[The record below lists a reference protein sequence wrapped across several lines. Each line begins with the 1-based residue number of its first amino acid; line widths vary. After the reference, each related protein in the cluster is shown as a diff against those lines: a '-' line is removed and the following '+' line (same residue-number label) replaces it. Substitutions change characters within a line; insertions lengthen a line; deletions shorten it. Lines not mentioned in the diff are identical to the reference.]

1 MSKRK
6 ILLADDSETV
16 QKVVNLTFELEGI
29 EVITFGD
36 GDSAMEQMAAVA
48 PDVILADVNMP
59 GMNGYDI
66 CQHIKADEA
75 TKNTPVILLVGSF
88 EPFDEERAMQVGA
101 DDYLTKPFQSI
112 RQLVSKVNELLAPGN
127 SDKAEIDMFAET
139 LEMKKKPYQETEFG
153 DPGMDDEMIQT
164 SQIGSIPADETAKYQ
179 TSINFQ
185 NDEPDEVAKTQP
197 LSENDFEYIY
207 PNEQNSESQVQT
219 VYELAEEQPESAIE
233 QTEDFA
239 SEVKIED
246 QNVEESVS
254 QFSKEEDFQPESE
267 EFSADTNPESF
278 ENQEPEEIK
287 SEFQTDDDFGI
298 QPDDI
303 DHFYKEPDYD
313 DDEEETGELPQLLDE
328 SEQVRFKEPPQIS
341 ETETNAEN
349 EKEFSAYENVENE
362 EEVSDTTF
370 TESFETES
378 AEEFATNAEQS
389 QISSPVPILDFDE
402 LDLLEISSPEKQSA
416 NTVESA
422 FEIETSL
429 AGSHF
434 VEESAENET
443 EQVKTEVAEQL
454 SGINLSAADIDA
466 IAEKV
471 VEKLTARMKE

>member
-66 CQHIKADEA
+66 CQNIKANES

-112 RQLVSKVNELLAPGN
+112 RQLVSKVNELLALGN
-127 SDKAEIDMFAET
+127 SDKSEEDMFVET
-139 LEMKKKPYQETEFG
+139 LDMKKNPYQETEFG

-164 SQIGSIPADETAKYQ
+164 SQIGSIPADETVKYQ
-179 TSINFQ
+179 TSVNFQ
-185 NDEPDEVAKTQP
+185 NDEPDDDAKTQP
-197 LSENDFEYIY
+197 LSAKDFEDIY
-207 PNEQNSESQVQT
+207 PFKQTSENPVQT
-219 VYELAEEQPESAIE
+219 VYELAEEPAEPEIEDE

-239 SEVKIED
+239 SEEISF
-246 QNVEESVS
+246 EESDN
-254 QFSKEEDFQPESE
+254 QFSEVEDFQTTSE
-267 EFSADTNPESF
+267 EFSADTQPKSF
-278 ENQEPEEIK
+278 ENQDSEEIK
-287 SEFQTDDDFGI
+287 QELQMDEDFGI

-303 DHFYKEPDYD
+303 DHFYKEPNYE
-313 DDEEETGELPQLLDE
+313 DDEEEETVEIPQLSDE
-328 SEQVRFKEPPQIS
+328 SEQTRFEEQRQFS
-341 ETETNAEN
+341 ETETSSEN
-349 EKEFSAYENVENE
+349 EELSAYENVENVE
-362 EEVSDTTF
+362 EESDTSF
-370 TESFETES
+370 DESDETQSAVEFETN
-378 AEEFATNAEQS
+378 TEQS
-389 QISSPVPILDFDE
+389 QMSSPVPILNFDE
-402 LDLLEISSPEKQSA
+402 LDFLEISFPQKQSA
-416 NTVESA
+416 NMVETTT
-422 FEIETSL
+422 EIETPEAESE
-429 AGSHF
+429 A

-454 SGINLSAADIDA
+454 SGVSLSAADIDA